1 MTVNEKV
8 YDKEDLIHVL
18 ENIGEGIYLTDGNAK
33 TLFINKAYENI
44 SGGNRGLFLDRNMKD
59 IVEDNLIDDSAS
71 LKVLE
76 KGKEVTMNQTLKNG
90 RKVLITSSPIF
101 AKYNSI
107 KMVVTILRDVTR
119 LKEMQEELAL
129 KEKRINNL
137 MLVLE
142 RDGDII
148 YRSGIMEDVVNTAL
162 KAAEYNTTILING
175 ETGVGKDLI
184 AKLIYK
190 FGLRKDKPFV
200 DVNCAA
206 IPTNLMESELFGYEP
221 GSFTGA
227 SKKGKKGFFEMANG
241 GTIFLDEIGEL
252 SLDMQTKL
260 LKVIQDKKLYRVGG
274 NEFINIDVNIISAT
288 NRNLYNMVKEG
299 KFREDLFYRLN
310 VIPIYIPPLRE
321 RKEDIPVLIDYFLN
335 KLINSY
341 NQEKFFDEDAL
352 EVLYNYSWHG
362 NIREL
367 KNVIERTYILS
378 KNSHIKKSDL
388 PENLNSEIVS
398 DRFKEFRN
406 LNLYESVEKF
416 EKLLIE
422 DVLSNSKNNKKAAE
436 ILNVDPSTL
445 TRKRQKYG
453 I

>member
-1 MTVNEKV
+1 
-8 YDKEDLIHVL
+8 
-18 ENIGEGIYLTDGNAK
+18 
-33 TLFINKAYENI
+33 
-44 SGGNRGLFLDRNMKD
+44 
-59 IVEDNLIDDSAS
+59 
-71 LKVLE
+71 
-76 KGKEVTMNQTLKNG
+76 
-90 RKVLITSSPIF
+90 
-101 AKYNSI
+101 
-107 KMVVTILRDVTR
+107 
-119 LKEMQEELAL
+119 
-129 KEKRINNL
+129 
-137 MLVLE
+137 
-142 RDGDII
+142 
-148 YRSGIMEDVVNTAL
+148 
-162 KAAEYNTTILING
+162 
-175 ETGVGKDLI
+175 
-184 AKLIYK
+184 
-190 FGLRKDKPFV
+190 
-200 DVNCAA
+200 
-206 IPTNLMESELFGYEP
+206 
-221 GSFTGA
+221 
-227 SKKGKKGFFEMANG
+227 
-241 GTIFLDEIGEL
+241 
-252 SLDMQTKL
+252 
-260 LKVIQDKKLYRVGG
+260 
-274 NEFINIDVNIISAT
+274 
-288 NRNLYNMVKEG
+288 MVKEG